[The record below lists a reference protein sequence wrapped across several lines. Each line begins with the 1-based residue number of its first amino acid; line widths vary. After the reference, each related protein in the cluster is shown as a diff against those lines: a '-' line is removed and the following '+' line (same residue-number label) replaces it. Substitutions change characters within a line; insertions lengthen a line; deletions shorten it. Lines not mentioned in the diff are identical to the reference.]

1 MFKWNPIF
9 EKLHSNDELDSL
21 ETCLIENKTFC
32 SKDSK
37 IKFIYKKDS
46 NKTSHSTTNEPKNE
60 ENIFIFEFNGLTFFS
75 LSQANALIALENFR
89 IQEIQRPKITKIFS
103 RLFMN
108 EMEMGVEEL
117 GFHQGLFRKFR
128 QIKEAISKGG
138 ARLEINQGV
147 FMQFNDSV
155 KFEKYFSDTYGPA
168 VLEKCQNYEQQEID
182 FYESG
187 KNEPWPFKK
196 PKYDKK

>member
-1 MFKWNPIF
+1 
-9 EKLHSNDELDSL
+9 
-21 ETCLIENKTFC
+21 
-32 SKDSK
+32 
-37 IKFIYKKDS
+37 
-46 NKTSHSTTNEPKNE
+46 
-60 ENIFIFEFNGLTFFS
+60 
-75 LSQANALIALENFR
+75 
-89 IQEIQRPKITKIFS
+89 
-103 RLFMN
+103 MN

-168 VLEKCQNYEQQEID
+168 VLEKCQNYEQQEMTSMNQEKMNRGRSKNRNMIKKYA
-182 FYESG
+182 YEIY
-187 KNEPWPFKK
+187 NNF
-196 PKYDKK
+196 